1 MSKKAQGVVLLVV
14 GVLLFLVSLAA
25 DRLGVGAAP
34 GLGWKQIVGAV
45 VGVVLAGA
53 GMTMQRKAAPWV
65 K

>member
-14 GVLLFLVSLAA
+14 GVLLFLMSLAA
-25 DRLGVGAAP
+25 DPLGVGAAP

-53 GMTMQRKAAPWV
+53 GMTLQRKTTA
-65 K
+65 

>member
-25 DRLGVGAAP
+25 DTLGVGAAP

-45 VGVVLAGA
+45 AGVVLAGA
-53 GMTMQRKAAPWV
+53 GMAMQRRAAT
-65 K
+65 

>member
-25 DRLGVGAAP
+25 DALGVGAAT

-45 VGVVLAGA
+45 AGVVLAGA
-53 GMTMQRKAAPWV
+53 GMAMQRRAAT
-65 K
+65 

>member
-14 GVLLFLVSLAA
+14 GVLLFLLSLAA
-25 DRLGVGAAP
+25 DPLGVGAAP

-53 GMTMQRKAAPWV
+53 GMTLQRKSAP
-65 K
+65 

>member
-25 DRLGVGAAP
+25 DPLGVGAAP

-53 GMTMQRKAAPWV
+53 GMTMQRKAAP
-65 K
+65 

>member
-25 DRLGVGAAP
+25 DPLGVGAAP

-53 GMTMQRKAAPWV
+53 GMTLQRKAAP
-65 K
+65 

>member
-14 GVLLFLVSLAA
+14 GVLLFLLSLAA
-25 DRLGVGAAP
+25 DPLGVGAAP

-53 GMTMQRKAAPWV
+53 GMTLQRKAAP
-65 K
+65 